1 MNLNREYA
9 GLKANPLPSAIL
21 GNKHFP
27 SPLADLSQGGILRE
41 TRTSRVDMFMSK
53 LINSL
58 TKEGA
63 RADGK
68 ANRRLT
74 ASHA

>member
-1 MNLNREYA
+1 MNLNREYV
-9 GLKANPLPSAIL
+9 GLKANLLPSAIF
-21 GNKHFP
+21 GDMHFP
-27 SPLADLSQGGILRE
+27 SPLARPH
-41 TRTSRVDMFMSK
+41 TRWHTSRVDMFMSK
-53 LINSL
+53 LMNSL
-58 TKEGA
+58 SKEGE